1 MRSTDVI
8 AKQCSLSKQQSEKEA
23 GLPATPL
30 ASTVTLVLPVFYVVG
45 AQLFPCSATV
55 RQPDIVFGMSNTF
68 PWWDMERTETA
79 LLCSNPRLGFGLE

>member
-55 RQPDIVFGMSNTF
+55 RQPDIVFGITPSLGGT
-68 PWWDMERTETA
+68 WRELRQ
-79 LLCSNPRLGFGLE
+79 LCFVQILD